1 MYLESTVRMAVIG
14 LVFRNQKQL
23 ELDAHRNGGIT
34 TLGIVQ
40 RACECDTWGY
50 GLVVNTV
57 VLG

>member
-1 MYLESTVRMAVIG
+1 MAVIG